1 MNTPKLKQNINNI
14 KDRLKLV
21 IRTTRPNCNVRLPD

>member
-1 MNTPKLKQNINNI
+1 MNTQAETEYQQHKRQFKTI
-14 KDRLKLV
+14 V

>member
-1 MNTPKLKQNINNI
+1 MNTEAETEYQQH